1 MQKYALKRYKI
12 KQMFIFTLTKIA
24 ICYKIL
30 ISVIFERIV
39 VTMGLTLTEKI
50 LKAHLVDGEFVKGQE
65 IGIRIDQTLTQDAT
79 GTMAYLEYEA
89 MGVPRVRTEKSV
101 AYIDHNT
108 LQSGFENADDHRFI
122 GSVCKKH
129 GIYFSRPGNGIC
141 HQVHLERFGIP
152 GKTLIGSDSHTP
164 TGGGIG
170 MIAIGAGGLDVAVA
184 MGGGAYYITYPKIV
198 KLNLT
203 GKLSPWVSA
212 KDVILEVLRRMS
224 VKGGV
229 GKVIEYCGEGVKT
242 LTVPE
247 RATITNMGAE
257 LGATTSIFPSDE
269 TTLAFLKAQDRADV
283 WSELKADDDA
293 VYDEQIDIDL
303 SQLVPLAACPHSP
316 DNVKSVNEI
325 GKLKIDQVCIGS
337 CTNSSYVDMMK
348 VAHILKGKTV
358 DPSVS
363 LAIAPGSKQ
372 VLNMIAENG
381 ALADM
386 IAAGA
391 RILESAC
398 GPCIGM
404 GQSPNSKGVSLRTF
418 NRNFEG
424 RSGTKDGQIY
434 LVSPE
439 MAAVSALTGY
449 LTDPRTLGDMPEF
462 KLPEHFKINDNMVV
476 PPADEADMDSVEV
489 LRGPNIKP
497 FPQTSP
503 LDDSID
509 CQVSLKVGDNITTDH
524 IMPAGAK
531 ILPLRSNIPA
541 ISQHCFTVCDED
553 FPRRAKNMG
562 KSIIVGGSNY
572 GQGSSREHAALAPLY
587 LGIKAVLVKSFARIH
602 RANLINAGILP
613 LTFVNEADYDKINQ
627 GDEIVLA
634 DVRADVE
641 ADMSKLTVVNKTTGV
656 EIPVLCELTGRT
668 KDIILAGG
676 LLDYTREQLSK

>member
-1 MQKYALKRYKI
+1 
-12 KQMFIFTLTKIA
+12 
-24 ICYKIL
+24 
-30 ISVIFERIV
+30 
-39 VTMGLTLTEKI
+39 MGLTLTEKI
-50 LKAHLVDGEFVKGQE
+50 LKAHLVDGEFVKGSE

-89 MGVPRVRTEKSV
+89 MGVPRVKTEKSV

-129 GIYFSRPGNGIC
+129 GVYFSRPGNGIC

-184 MGGGAYYITYPKIV
+184 MGGGAYYITYPQIV
-198 KLNLT
+198 KVNLT

-212 KDVILEVLRRMS
+212 KDVILEVLRRIS

-229 GKVIEYCGEGVKT
+229 GKVMEYCGEGVKT
-242 LTVPE
+242 LSVPE

-269 TTLAFLKAQDRADV
+269 ITKAFLKAQDRGEV
-283 WSELKADDDA
+283 WTELKADDDA
-293 VYDEQIDIDL
+293 VYDEVIDIDL
-303 SQLVPLAACPHSP
+303 GALVPQAACPHSP
-316 DNVKSVNEI
+316 DNVKNMEEI
-325 GKLKIDQVCIGS
+325 GKLKVDQVCIGS

-348 VAHILKGKTV
+348 VAYILKGKTV

-372 VLNMIAENG
+372 VLNMLASNG
-381 ALADM
+381 ALATM
-386 IAAGA
+386 IDAGA

-404 GQSPNSKGVSLRTF
+404 GQAPNSGGVSLRTF
-418 NRNFEG
+418 NRNFLG

-439 MAAVSALTGY
+439 TAAASALTGY
-449 LTDPRTLGDMPEF
+449 LTDPRTLGEMPEI
-462 KLPEHFKINDNMVV
+462 KVPDQFKINDNMVV
-476 PPADEADMDSVEV
+476 APASVEEMDSVEV

-497 FPQTSP
+497 YPETAP
-503 LDDSID
+503 LVDNIE

-562 KSIIVGGSNY
+562 RSIIVGGTNY

-613 LTFVNEADYDKINQ
+613 LTFVNETDYDKISQ
-627 GDEIVLA
+627 GDEISIEN
-634 DVRADVE
+634 VRADIQ
-641 ADMSKLTVVNKTTGV
+641 SGKTQLTVKNKTTGA